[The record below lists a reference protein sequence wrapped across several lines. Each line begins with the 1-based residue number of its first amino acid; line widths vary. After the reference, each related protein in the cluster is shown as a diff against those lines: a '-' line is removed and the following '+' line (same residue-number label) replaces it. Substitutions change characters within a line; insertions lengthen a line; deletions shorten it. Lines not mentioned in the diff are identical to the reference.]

1 MTILHMDDTGQGLGE
16 YAVLLGFIAV
26 LCIAAVAYIGHQLL
40 SRYQDLS
47 ASYP

>member
-1 MTILHMDDTGQGLGE
+1 MTLAIVDDGGQGLGE

-26 LCIAAVAYIGHQLL
+26 LCIAAVVFIGTQLL
-40 SRYQDLS
+40 SRYQDIT

>member
-1 MTILHMDDTGQGLGE
+1 MTLVLADDGGQGLGE

-26 LCIAAVAYIGHQLL
+26 LCIAAVVLIGTQLL
-40 SRYQDLS
+40 SRYQDIS